1 LATNSDIVRRNFLL
15 NLAEGVVFV
24 ASTAF
29 VSPQIVLPA
38 LIARLGGDNLV
49 IGAIPVIIYVGL
61 FLPQIF
67 AARYVETLPWKK
79 PWAVRAG
86 IIQRAFVLLMAATI
100 GILGGGRPSLA
111 LGIFLFLYGG
121 MHVVAGIATPGWFD
135 FFTKVTPPSRR
146 GRLAGLRTSVG
157 SVAAFF
163 CGFLLTVLLSVF
175 AFPANYAVGFIIA
188 FALQMASVVIQIRI
202 VEPEPSKTLQRR
214 PIFAYLRDLPQVF
227 KTNIPFRDF
236 VFSSA
241 FLIVANMPIGFFAV
255 HALKRFHADESAV
268 GVFTLS
274 MISTQIVAAFVG
286 GIIADRYGNKR
297 SLIIA
302 ASGSLAASLWAL
314 LAPSVVWFR
323 LVFMFLGFNLG
334 TEIMARYNIAVE
346 YGPVE
351 KRSTYV
357 ALMNTALAPVYL
369 SGLLGGWISDRWG
382 YPVVFA
388 LGVVFSLIGL
398 YHLLYRVRDPREI
411 SGRTTPA

>member
-1 LATNSDIVRRNFLL
+1 VVTGPDIIRRNFLL

-24 ASTAF
+24 ASSAF

-79 PWAVRAG
+79 PWAVRVG
-86 IIQRAFVLLMAATI
+86 IAQRVFVLLMAATI

-111 LGIFLFLYGG
+111 LSIFLFLYGG
-121 MHVVAGIATPGWFD
+121 MHIVAGIATPGWFD

-163 CGFLLTVLLSVF
+163 GGFLLTVLLSVF
-175 AFPANYAVGFIIA
+175 DFPANYAAGFIIA
-188 FALQMASVVIQIRI
+188 FALQMASVVIQIRV
-202 VEPEPSKTLQRR
+202 VEQEPSKTLQRR
-214 PIFAYLRDLPQVF
+214 PIFAYLRDLPEVF
-227 KTNIPFRDF
+227 RTNVPFRDF
-236 VFSSA
+236 VLSSS

-302 ASGSLAASLWAL
+302 ACGSLAASLWAL
-314 LAPSVVWFR
+314 LAPSVEWFR

-357 ALMNTALAPVYL
+357 ALMNTALAPIYL
-369 SGLLGGWISDRWG
+369 SGLLGGWISDRLG

-398 YHLLYRVRDPREI
+398 YHLFYRVRDPREI
-411 SGRTTPA
+411 SGQPTPA